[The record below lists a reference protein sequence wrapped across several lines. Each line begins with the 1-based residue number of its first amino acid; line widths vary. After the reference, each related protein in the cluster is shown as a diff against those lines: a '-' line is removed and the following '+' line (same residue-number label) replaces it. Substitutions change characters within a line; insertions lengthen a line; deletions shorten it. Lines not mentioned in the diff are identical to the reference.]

1 MGELGASIKTQAR
14 CAPAAARRRSGD
26 DGEFAQGMAIVAAPG
41 GDRAAQGGNPMRKLA
56 TAAVV
61 AVLASAAFGAADA
74 QVIAIATT
82 PAGSFTNS
90 IGAAVAKA
98 VVEHAKIRATLQP
111 QQSHGMEVVNEG
123 SAELSLA
130 SLSDVQQYVTGTVDW
145 KERGPHPN
153 IKIIARLIP
162 IETAGFVKKD
172 SEIKTLADIKGKR
185 ISWGFGAQ
193 KAVQRVTLAQL
204 AVVGLTEKDI
214 HPVLAPNIVAAA
226 DDFIAGKTDAFWFA
240 TGSAKVKQAA
250 ASVGGIRALPI
261 PTGPQVI
268 KAMHQYVPGSYP
280 KLLKPAPA
288 LDGIVE
294 PTMVMAY
301 DVVLF
306 TRANMPDEVIYRIT
320 KAMHDNKGDMA
331 AVFRPMAGFE
341 PDNMAMNYDD
351 LQYHPGA
358 AKFYKEIGQWPPKK
372 IPGT

>member
-1 MGELGASIKTQAR
+1 MRIL
-14 CAPAAARRRSGD
+14 AAA
-26 DGEFAQGMAIVAAPG
+26 AAAAAAVLTLAPG
-41 GDRAAQGGNPMRKLA
+41 LAQ
-56 TAAVV
+56 
-61 AVLASAAFGAADA
+61 A

-90 IGAAVAKA
+90 IAAAVAKA
-98 VVEHAKIRATLQP
+98 VVEHARIRATVLP

-123 SAELSLA
+123 SAEISLA
-130 SLSDVQQYVTGTVDW
+130 SLSDVQQYATGTVDW

-153 IKIIARLIP
+153 IRVIARLIP

-172 SEIKTLADIKGKR
+172 SDIKTLADIRGKR

-193 KAVQRVTLAQL
+193 KAVQRVSLAQL

-261 PTGPQVI
+261 PTGPEVI
-268 KAMHQYVPGSYP
+268 KAMHKYVPGSYP
-280 KLLKPAPA
+280 KLLQPAPQ
-288 LDGIVE
+288 LDGIIE

-306 TRANMPDEVIYRIT
+306 TRANMPEDVIYRVT
-320 KAMHDNKGDMA
+320 KAMHENKQEMA
-331 AVFRPMAGFE
+331 AVFRPMAGFD
-341 PDNMAMNYDD
+341 PDSMAMNYDD
-351 LQYHPGA
+351 LQYHAGA
-358 AKFYKEIGQWPPKK
+358 EKFYREIGQWPPKK

>member
-1 MGELGASIKTQAR
+1 MAKLAVAV
-14 CAPAAARRRSGD
+14 AAATLS
-26 DGEFAQGMAIVAAPG
+26 
-41 GDRAAQGGNPMRKLA
+41 L
-56 TAAVV
+56 AVV
-61 AVLASAAFGAADA
+61 GAADA

-98 VVEHAKIRATLQP
+98 VVEHAKMRATLQP

-153 IKIIARLIP
+153 IRIIARLIP

-172 SEIKTLADIKGKR
+172 SDIKTLADIKGKR

-204 AVVGLTEKDI
+204 AVVGLAEKDI
-214 HPVLAPNIVAAA
+214 HPVLTPNIVAAA

-261 PTGPQVI
+261 PTGPEVI
-268 KAMHQYVPGSYP
+268 KAMHKYVPGSYP
-280 KLLKPAPA
+280 KLLKPSPS

-306 TRANMPDEVIYRIT
+306 TRENMPEDVIYRIT
-320 KAMHDNKGDMA
+320 KATHDNKGDMA

-341 PDNMAMNYDD
+341 PDSMAMNYDE
-351 LQYHPGA
+351 LRYHAGA
-358 AKFYKEIGQWPPKK
+358 EKFYKEIGQWPPKK